1 MFSVVEVTGPVFYL
15 DWSGRLV
22 EIRANDSLAKDDL
35 ISSLSNQRI
44 TLKTPAGENLTIT
57 ASEPKPVKELVDH
70 AFSAPKSKSPKTSL
84 PLKALIEN
92 HFKGTIIEDEG
103 IGACG
108 QLQSLDSSATISAQ
122 AFTGKFG
129 SIEVRESGEW
139 VYFLNDEAMD
149 GDLTSPWAQFEE
161 PFTLQATVDNDTL
174 PFELK
179 LHLEGTE
186 DIPDIIGAN
195 ISSLTEQ
202 ESESSERPKTARAEH
217 ELMSMIGELLMTN

>member
-44 TLKTPAGENLTIT
+44 TLKTPSGENLTIT
-57 ASEPKPVKELVDH
+57 ASEPKPVEELIDH
-70 AFSAPKSKSPKTSL
+70 ASSAPKSNNPKSSL

-92 HFKGTIIEDEG
+92 HFNGTIIEDEG

-108 QLQSLDSSATISAQ
+108 RLQSLNASATISAQ
-122 AFTGKFG
+122 SFNGKFG

-139 VYFLNDEAMD
+139 VYFLNEDAMD
-149 GDLTSPWAQFEE
+149 GELTSPWAQFEE
-161 PFTLQATVDNDTL
+161 PFTLQATVDNESL
-174 PFELK
+174 PFELT

-195 ISSLTEQ
+195 ISSLTEH
-202 ESESSERPKTARAEH
+202 ESETAEHPRKPRAEI
-217 ELMSMIGELLMTN
+217 ELMSMIGEILMTN